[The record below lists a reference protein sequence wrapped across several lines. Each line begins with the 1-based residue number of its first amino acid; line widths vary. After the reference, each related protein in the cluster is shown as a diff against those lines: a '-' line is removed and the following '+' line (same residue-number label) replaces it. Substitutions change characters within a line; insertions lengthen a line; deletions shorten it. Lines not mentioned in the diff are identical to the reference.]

1 MKKIK
6 IGQIGI
12 GHNHGAAKA
21 ADCKRL
27 PELFEFVGVVAPD
40 VDEYYF
46 DRKNLDVYKDV
57 PFMTEE
63 ELFAIPD
70 LDAVIIET
78 SVPHLVPT
86 AQRAIDRGLHIHLDK
101 PAGENIAEFEK
112 LLMDAKA
119 KKLAVQMGYMY
130 RYNPGVLYALEQI
143 EAGRLGSIHTIDA
156 HMSTEHMPDFRT
168 FLSQFKGGS
177 MYIFGCHLIDLIF
190 NVAGTPDEIIPVNH
204 HSDFIMEGVL
214 DNTFALLKYPKF
226 VATVRVNSTEV
237 NGHDRRQFVICGR
250 QGSVEIKPL
259 EPPEMTFSDRR
270 MTGTEAYKHIKAVI
284 PMPKIT
290 GRYDVM
296 VNDLYEYI
304 MGTKENPY
312 TYEYELQLQKLVLAA
327 CGFDIDFKTPIE
339 L

>member
-27 PELFEFVGVVAPD
+27 CELFEFVGVVAPD
-40 VDEYYF
+40 ADEKYF
-46 DRKNLDVYKDV
+46 GRKTAEVYRDV

-70 LDAVIIET
+70 LEAVLIET

-101 PAGENIAEFEK
+101 PAGEDIAEFEK

-143 EAGRLGSIHTIDA
+143 EAGKLGDIHTIDA
-156 HMSTEHMPDFRT
+156 HMSTEHKADFRK

-177 MYIFGCHLIDLIF
+177 MYIFGCHLIDLIVKIKGKPNKVVPF
-190 NVAGTPDEIIPVNH
+190 LTHSGQDGLDFPDNCCAALVYDDGTC
-204 HSDFIMEGVL
+204 FIRTSSV
-214 DNTFALLKYPKF
+214 
-226 VATVRVNSTEV
+226 EV
-237 NGHDRRQFVICGR
+237 NGWGRRQFVVCGTK
-250 QGSVEIKPL
+250 GTIEIKPI
-259 EPPEMTFSDRR
+259 ENPMHV
-270 MTGTEAYKHIKAVI
+270 TEAYSTNTKSWSDVHTEVFPPAQEH
-284 PMPKIT
+284 
-290 GRYDVM
+290 RYSNMLTDFAKM
-296 VNDLYEYI
+296 IRGE
-304 MGTKENPY
+304 GENPY
-312 TYEYELQLQKLVLAA
+312 TYEHDLYVHKATLAA
-327 CGFDIDFKTPIE
+327 CGFDIE